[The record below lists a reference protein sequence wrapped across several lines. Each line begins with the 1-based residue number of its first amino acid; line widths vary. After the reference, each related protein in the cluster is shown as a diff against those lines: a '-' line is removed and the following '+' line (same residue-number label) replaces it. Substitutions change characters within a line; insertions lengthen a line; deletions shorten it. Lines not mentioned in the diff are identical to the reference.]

1 MDSQQINLGIDAS
14 RCRSGGSI
22 NHIKGILAHF
32 TPSVSSISYIH
43 LWSYS
48 KLLDIIPNYEW
59 LIKHKT
65 KFLDKNLL
73 SQLFWQFFSLK
84 KELKKYNCGFLFT
97 ADASSLC
104 TFKNQVVLSQ
114 DLLSYEQ
121 GVTNYFGWGISRA
134 RLFII
139 RIVQNNAFRAAKGVI
154 FLTNYTSN
162 LIQKSCGRL
171 ANVAIIPHGFNSG
184 FNEIDYKS
192 RAKLT
197 SHSTIVC
204 TYVSNTEMYK
214 HQWVVVRAIALLRK
228 KNYDIILNLIGG
240 GNGQAQQILESQ
252 ILKSD
257 PLNKFV
263 TQYDFLIQDQIQEIL
278 TKTDIFVFASSC
290 ETFGITLLEGMASG
304 LPIACSDRSS
314 LPELLRDGGIYFDPE
329 NENSIAKKIEVL
341 INDPVLSE
349 RLAKRAKTI
358 STEFSWERCSQET
371 FSFISECI
379 RKNRQ

>member
-22 NHIKGILAHF
+22 NHLIGILKNLDPNLF
-32 TPSVSSISYIH
+32 GISKIH
-43 LWSYS
+43 IWSYK
-48 KLLDIIPNYEW
+48 KLLNDLPNKDF
-59 LIKHKT
+59 LIKHESI
-65 KFLDKNLL
+65 FLEKNIFL
-73 SQLFWQFFSLK
+73 QLFWQYFFLK
-84 KELKKYNCGFLFT
+84 YDIHKEECDFLFT

-104 TFKNQVVLSQ
+104 NFKQQVVLSQ
-114 DLLSYEQ
+114 DLLSYEP
-121 GVTNYFGWGISRA
+121 GITKKFGYGYSRL
-134 RLFII
+134 RLYLI
-139 RIVQNNAFRAAKGVI
+139 RIIQNRAFQNAKGVI
-154 FLTNYTSN
+154 FLTNYTSR
-162 LIQKSCGRL
+162 LIQRSCGKL
-171 ANVAIIPHGFNSG
+171 TNVAIIPHGVNSG
-184 FNEIDYKS
+184 FNKMEYKS
-192 RAKLT
+192 RAQST
-197 SHSTIVC
+197 SHPTIRC
-204 TYVSNTEMYK
+204 TYISNTEMYK
-214 HQWVVVRAIALLRK
+214 HQWVVVGAIALLREK
-228 KNYDIILNLIGG
+228 KYDIKLNLIGG
-240 GNGQAQQILESQ
+240 GNGRAQQILESQ
-252 ILKSD
+252 LSKSD
-257 PLNKFV
+257 PQNQFV